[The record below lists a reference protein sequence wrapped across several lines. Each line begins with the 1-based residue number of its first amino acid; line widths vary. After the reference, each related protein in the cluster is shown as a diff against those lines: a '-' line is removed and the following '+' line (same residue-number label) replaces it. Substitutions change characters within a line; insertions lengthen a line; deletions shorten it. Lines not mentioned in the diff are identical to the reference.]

1 MNSNFDKVNHDST
14 QRYSDKLKDVPLS
27 RRIFSACMGSII
39 TSVVV
44 TPLDVVK
51 IRLQIGDPN
60 IYPQSCCEPSK
71 PINGLSTY
79 SKCLG
84 LRKDQFG
91 KLRCDQLVYSSKFFD
106 HVEPLA
112 IPRNSASIPLSNI
125 YNQLSPTFYKTPF
138 STITT
143 ALDRNSVLVGL
154 RQIIHQDGVT
164 GLWRG
169 LVPTLLMALPA
180 TVVYFVG
187 YEILRNHTLWK
198 QYSNSDEML
207 SQLAPV
213 ICGAS
218 SRALAVCVISPLEL
232 LRTRI
237 QSVSVIDSGFTLWKD
252 LKNMIKNNGATSLW
266 KGLIPTL
273 WRDVPFSALYWW
285 GYEKSKEYL
294 QSKIFLDSESAIIPF
309 ISGCI
314 SGSFAATLTTPLDVA
329 KTRRQVQGIELEAL
343 SATNENAFNA
353 KERSIHRILLSVWNE
368 AGWKGLFRGKLI

>member
-1 MNSNFDKVNHDST
+1 MNSKFDKVNHDSI
-14 QRYSDKLKDVPLS
+14 QKYSDNPKDVPLS
-27 RRIFSACMGSII
+27 RRIFSACMGSVI
-39 TSVVV
+39 TSVIV

-60 IYPQSCCEPSK
+60 IYSQSCCESSK
-71 PINGLSTY
+71 LINGLSAY

-112 IPRNSASIPLSNI
+112 IPKNSVSIPLSNI
-125 YNQLSPTFYKTPF
+125 YYHLSPTFSKTSF
-138 STITT
+138 STIATV
-143 ALDRNSVLVGL
+143 LDRNSVLSGL
-154 RQIIHQDGVT
+154 RQIIHQDGAT

-187 YEILRNHTLWK
+187 YEILRNHELWK
-198 QYSNSDEML
+198 QYSNPDEMIN
-207 SQLAPV
+207 QLAPM

-237 QSVSVIDSGFTLWKD
+237 QSVSVIGNRFTLWKD
-252 LKNMIKNNGATSLW
+252 LKKMIKTNGAVSLW

-273 WRDVPFSALYWW
+273 WRDVPFSAIYWW

-294 QSKIFLDSESAIIPF
+294 QSRIFLNNDNSIIPF

-314 SGSFAATLTTPLDVA
+314 SGAFAATLTTPLDVA

-343 SATNENAFNA
+343 SATNENVFNT